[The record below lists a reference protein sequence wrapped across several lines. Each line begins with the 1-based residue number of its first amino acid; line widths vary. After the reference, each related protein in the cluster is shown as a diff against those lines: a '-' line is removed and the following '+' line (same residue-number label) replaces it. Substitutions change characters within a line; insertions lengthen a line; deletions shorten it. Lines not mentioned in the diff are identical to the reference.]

1 MRNKKLDEFLNL
13 YGNFVFGRWNAP
25 KDSIYIGRGSIY
37 GNPYPMKD
45 KSDEERIRVISL
57 YTKYLRNKVNE
68 DKYFREKVKE
78 LHDKNLACYCNNGTN
93 DLSLGARYCH
103 GLILKAMADYLNK

>member
-1 MRNKKLDEFLNL
+1 MRNRKLDEFLNL

-45 KSDEERIRVISL
+45 KSDEERIRI
-57 YTKYLRNKVNE
+57 
-68 DKYFREKVKE
+68 
-78 LHDKNLACYCNNGTN
+78 
-93 DLSLGARYCH
+93 
-103 GLILKAMADYLNK
+103 